1 MIDTTLPS
9 DSGMPPLP
17 WFLQEPSTHPEARP
31 LALDAICLFSG
42 RETNVIN
49 EGDLRIECWWAT
61 MPQVYIGLGVWWRGR
76 VQLLADAA
84 GTVLLY
90 YPGAWET
97 VLTQLADARGA
108 ALQYSSGERGAILRQ
123 LAEGGRSNVEGRS
136 T

>member
-1 MIDTTLPS
+1 MNDTALAPETVFPIS
-9 DSGMPPLP
+9 LP

-31 LALDAICLFSG
+31 LVLDAICLFSG

-61 MPQVYIGLGVWWRGR
+61 MPHVHTGLGVWWRGR

-97 VLTQLADARGA
+97 VLTQLADAAGHSLRMGNGKRG
-108 ALQYSSGERGAILRQ
+108 Q
-123 LAEGGRSNVEGRS
+123 
-136 T
+136 